1 MGWPEQVSAI
11 ATVGGTI
18 ATVGG
23 TVISYVSLRKLEK
36 KNNENID
43 LRNILQGTYLK
54 GVYDNRVL
62 KKLVQKLEKA
72 YPDSPILKELK
83 QEILDNINFFEHELR
98 EFKDSFEYCQEAG
111 RWLERYKEVLSKEA
125 GDAALQTHHNLMKND
140 SNADSQEKVKRFY
153 RTIEAYLA
161 WTAYNLKECQY
172 IPLGKPI
179 PLVLPAETYIT
190 AFSFIRDNFQ
200 KLNVSEYPSSKA
212 TEELKNCIND
222 LILEM
227 S

>member
-1 MGWPEQVSAI
+1 
-11 ATVGGTI
+11 
-18 ATVGG
+18 
-23 TVISYVSLRKLEK
+23 
-36 KNNENID
+36 
-43 LRNILQGTYLK
+43 
-54 GVYDNRVL
+54 
-62 KKLVQKLEKA
+62 
-72 YPDSPILKELK
+72 
-83 QEILDNINFFEHELR
+83 
-98 EFKDSFEYCQEAG
+98 
-111 RWLERYKEVLSKEA
+111 
-125 GDAALQTHHNLMKND
+125 
-140 SNADSQEKVKRFY
+140 
-153 RTIEAYLA
+153 LA

-190 AFSFIRDNFQ
+190 AFSFIIDNFQ